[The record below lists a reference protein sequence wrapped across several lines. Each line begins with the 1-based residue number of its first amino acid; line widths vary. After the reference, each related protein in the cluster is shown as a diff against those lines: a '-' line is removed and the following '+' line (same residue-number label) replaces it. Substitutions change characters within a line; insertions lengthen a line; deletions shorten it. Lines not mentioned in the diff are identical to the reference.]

1 MLPGGLSGTVFGW
14 SYSGRSRKLR
24 GLVMLNSKKLPK
36 FWVLVVALAT
46 FAPPNSS
53 AQQPLLPVAP
63 AQNPS
68 GATPPSPEAREPFR
82 LPTVEDFREWFAEHG
97 LTVLVIILVVIAI
110 LWLAS
115 LLQGHIVRLLARG
128 ADRGSRDEREN
139 RARTLVGVINNA
151 LRTAALAIGTIMV
164 LKEFAIPIEPLL
176 GGVAVIGLAVAFGAQ
191 SLIKDFFTG
200 FMVLLEQQYMLGD
213 VIKIG
218 DITGQVENV
227 TLRLTVLRDFEG
239 RVHFI
244 PHGQITT
251 VTNLTHGWS
260 RAVIDVGI
268 AYDED
273 TDRVVQVLTDLTK
286 ELRADPV
293 FGPMIMEDVSMLG
306 VDSLG
311 ESAVMIKFGIK
322 TRPMKQWD
330 VKREMLRRMKRRFDE
345 LKIEFPFPQR
355 TVWVREEGR
364 GGGKERGGQA
374 RQAGELEHNLQFA
387 LFNLQLSIIPAGDCK
402 LVIAKCKLQIG
413 KNACSDHSLVPTRRL
428 AAAQGHH
435 RRGLHGRFH

>member
-1 MLPGGLSGTVFGW
+1 ML
-14 SYSGRSRKLR
+14 RR
-24 GLVMLNSKKLPK
+24 LVMLNSKKLPK
-36 FWVLVVALAT
+36 FWVLVVTGAT
-46 FAPPNSS
+46 FAPLVCSGQQSLPS
-53 AQQPLLPVAP
+53 AVPT
-63 AQNPS
+63 QNP
-68 GATPPSPEAREPFR
+68 GGVASPQPAAREPFR
-82 LPTVEDFREWFAEHG
+82 IPTVEDLREWFAEHG
-97 LTVLVIILVVIAI
+97 LTVLVIILVVMAI
-110 LWLAS
+110 LWLAG

-128 ADRGSRDEREN
+128 DDRGSRDEREN

-151 LRTAALAIGTIMV
+151 LRTAALAIGAIMI

-191 SLIKDFFTG
+191 SLIKDYFTG

-239 RVHFI
+239 RVHFV

-306 VDSLG
+306 VDGLG
-311 ESAVMIKFGIK
+311 DSAVMIKFGIK

-345 LKIEFPFPQR
+345 LQIEIPFPQR
-355 TVWVREEGR
+355 TVWVREEGQ
-364 GGGKERGGQA
+364 GGGKESGVRSQESGGKQ
-374 RQAGELEHNLQFA
+374 EE
-387 LFNLQLSIIPAGDCK
+387 PA
-402 LVIAKCKLQIG
+402 
-413 KNACSDHSLVPTRRL
+413 S
-428 AAAQGHH
+428 
-435 RRGLHGRFH
+435 

>member
-1 MLPGGLSGTVFGW
+1 MNRLHYLPF
-14 SYSGRSRKLR
+14 R
-24 GLVMLNSKKLPK
+24 
-36 FWVLVVALAT
+36 VLLALFAAIWLTAAGSFALAQMPGMPGLLQ
-46 FAPPNSS
+46 PPAEAS
-53 AQQPLLPVAP
+53 P
-63 AQNPS
+63 AES
-68 GATPPSPEAREPFR
+68 KEAKAPFR
-82 LPTVEDFREWFAEHG
+82 VPTLGDVQTWFVEHG
-97 LTVLVIILVVIAI
+97 FTVLVIVVGIAAI

-115 LLQGHIVRLLARG
+115 LLQGRIVKLLAG
-128 ADRGSRDEREN
+128 GSDRGSSIEREN
-139 RARTLVGVINNA
+139 RAKTLVGVINNG
-151 LRTAALAIGTIMV
+151 LRTAAIVVGTIMI
-164 LKEFAIPIEPLL
+164 LKEFAVPIEPLL

-191 SLIKDFFTG
+191 SLIKDYFTG

-227 TLRLTVLRDFEG
+227 TMRLTVLRDFEG
-239 RVHFI
+239 RVHFV

-286 ELRADPV
+286 ELRADAT
-293 FGPMIMEDVSMLG
+293 FGPMILEDVSMLG
-306 VDSLG
+306 VDALG
-311 ESAVMIKFGIK
+311 DSAVMIKFGIQ

-345 LKIEFPFPQR
+345 LKIEIPFPQR

-364 GGGKERGGQA
+364 GGEEGT
-374 RQAGELEHNLQFA
+374 
-387 LFNLQLSIIPAGDCK
+387 GDREQETGNK
-402 LVIAKCKLQIG
+402 
-413 KNACSDHSLVPTRRL
+413 T
-428 AAAQGHH
+428 
-435 RRGLHGRFH
+435 